1 MKTIIG
7 NILAAVCAFA
17 VATDA
22 SAGLV
27 AKWDF
32 NNYDPENPTS
42 AAILA
47 PTVGSL
53 AAIPCTGTT
62 DSTEVTDGTL
72 GSITVVNTGLPQG
85 DYALSIPNG
94 AHLKIPLPSGIVRDK
109 SWSLRIRFNYPG
121 TANTANTLV
130 SGQYDGVGNGLWFI
144 SNLNLIQGAESLF
157 GTYGVEENQNYT
169 GNSGPNTKKT
179 NGWNAFRLVSR
190 DAWHS
195 FTAHFGPDGAASTLD
210 GYRGV
215 ALLDKID
222 IRTNFTGDGFVLCAG
237 DSSATTY
244 IASVEV
250 WEDTPIYRDTN
261 GGTCIPDTS
270 RTIFSGCSLEG
281 LRDMYIS
288 VKGLGTWGDYARTMS
303 SWEHIVT
310 TNGEG
315 NVTDLKIDLR
325 DRNGTGAILCDF
337 TANGGAVAGNSLRM
351 QYSLGW
357 PNPYFTSSGG
367 FTSSANYKTAP
378 GRWDGD
384 GYAPYNIY
392 ALPFRPLDGGLV
404 WSMQMGTGKF
414 GNPIFSIV
422 GSNPTLTFDAAPEAD
437 SITLDCGRGD
447 GQAGVTFAYASD
459 ALKTMSGLGSL
470 NITDGVSLTVPVG
483 VSITGALTFTAG
495 AKMEIDLSGL
505 SLSSGDELFTAAGG
519 ITLPTGKTI
528 ADLVYVAGGSVELS
542 QDGTQMLLAPD
553 ASVVL
558 SAVWTGLG
566 DRSDVSDPLNWTCYN
581 YAGTV
586 LDGEIPGEAT
596 TITVSGETT
605 FNYPTNQVGR
615 LVYHTLT
622 IGPSI
627 SLAADC
633 DWRGFGAAIPYSASP
648 TIDLQGRKLYVC
660 DGAAAVTVTDTS
672 TGTSGEYHL
681 DLPSDT
687 TVSALNMT
695 GNVRF
700 VKEGTGNMTLNYST
714 IPSYSG
720 GTEIRGG
727 TITTTQNATDSHQFG
742 AAGTEIVVKSG
753 ATLYPY
759 GSSWKS
765 GKKTYYNE
773 IWLSVYK
780 LVLDGGKLY
789 TWWGVDERGVNF
801 GNTELKSDSVINIYT
816 GGRFVLWTGNTA
828 ELNGHKLTLT
838 GSGEMVFGPEV
849 NLKGGTIE
857 SQNCTVKL
865 SDGPSGSTSLV
876 NAQDTEFIVEGPLNL
891 GGNTLNASNYV
902 ARYSGSSNTGTGA
915 FNVFGT
921 FKPSEHDM
929 FYGVTMQDGSM
940 IDLSERTTSLPLVSS
955 FTSGDHTLKFADNA
969 TVYLYFG
976 DAKFNGKTPVISWG
990 AKPANIETVKF
1001 ESADPNCKRSFV
1013 CKDDGLYMIGGFM
1026 LIVK

>member
-7 NILAAVCAFA
+7 NILAAVCTFA
-17 VATDA
+17 VVTDA

-62 DSTEVTDGTL
+62 DSIEVTDGTL

-130 SGQYDGVGNGLWFI
+130 SGQYDGVGNGLWLI
-144 SNLNLIQGAESLF
+144 SNLNLIRGDEGIF
-157 GTYGVEENQNYT
+157 GTSAEENINST
-169 GNSGPNTKKT
+169 GNNGVQKN
-179 NGWNAFRLVSR
+179 NGWNTFRLVSR

-222 IRTNFTGDGFVLCAG
+222 IRDNFTGDGFVLCAG

-244 IASVEV
+244 ISSVEV
-250 WEDTPIYRDTN
+250 WEDTPIYRDAN
-261 GGTCIPDTS
+261 GGTCISSTS
-270 RTIFSGCSLEG
+270 RKVFSGCSLEG

-310 TNGEG
+310 TDGEG

-325 DRNGTGAILCDF
+325 TKNGDQAILCDF
-337 TANGGAVAGNSLRM
+337 APSDSDVAGNSLRM
-351 QYSLGW
+351 QYGIGW
-357 PNPYFTSSGG
+357 PSPYFTSSGG
-367 FTSSANYKTAP
+367 FTSSANYQTAP
-378 GRWDGD
+378 DVWNGG
-384 GYAPYNIY
+384 GYAPYNTY
-392 ALPFRPLDGGLV
+392 ALPFRPIDGSLN

-422 GSNPTLTFDAAPEAD
+422 GNNPTLTFDASPEAD

-447 GQAGVTFAYASD
+447 GHAGVTFAYASD

-470 NITDGVSLTVPVG
+470 NITDGVTLTVPVG

-519 ITLPTGKTI
+519 ITLPAGKTI

-566 DRSDVSDPLNWTCYN
+566 DRSDVLDPLNWTCCN

-586 LDGEIPGEAT
+586 LDGEIPGEDT
-596 TITVSGETT
+596 SITVSGATT
-605 FNYPTNQVGR
+605 FNYTADQAGR
-615 LVYHTLT
+615 LVYHSLT

-633 DWRGFGAAIPYSASP
+633 DWRGFGTAIPYSASP

-672 TGTSGEYHL
+672 TGTPGEYHL
-681 DLPSDT
+681 DLPSNM

-700 VKEGTGNMTLNYST
+700 VKEGAGEMTLKYST
-714 IPSYSG
+714 NPSYSG
-720 GTEIRGG
+720 GTEICGG
-727 TITTTQNATDSHQFG
+727 IIATTHDATTSHQFG
-742 AAGTEIVVKSG
+742 AGGSEIVVKSG
-753 ATLYPY
+753 AKLYPY
-759 GSSWKS
+759 G
-765 GKKTYYNE
+765 NQC
-773 IWLSVYK
+773 WLSFYK
-780 LVLDGGKLY
+780 LVLDGGTLY
-789 TWWGVDERGVNF
+789 TWWGGSANGVIF
-801 GNTELKSDSVINIYT
+801 GNTELKSDSVIDIYT
-816 GGRFVLWTGNTA
+816 GGRFTLWAGNTA

-838 GSGEMVFGPEV
+838 GSGEMVFVERV

-857 SQNCTVKL
+857 STNCTIKL
-865 SDGPSGSTSLV
+865 SNSPV
-876 NAQDTEFIVEGPLNL
+876 NAQDVEFVVDGPLNL

-902 ARYSGSSNTGTGA
+902 ARYSGSTNAGTGA
-915 FNVFGT
+915 FKVFGT
-921 FKPSEHDM
+921 FKPSEHDK
-929 FYGVTMQDGSM
+929 FYGVTMQDGST
-940 IDLSERTTSLPLVSS
+940 IDFSSRTNALPLVSS
-955 FTSGDHTLKFADNA
+955 FASGDRTLKFADNA
-969 TVYLYFG
+969 TVYLDFG
-976 DAKFNGKTPVISWG
+976 DFEVNAQTPIITWEK
-990 AKPANIETVKF
+990 KPANIETVKF
-1001 ESADPNCKRSFV
+1001 ESADPDRKHRFV
-1013 CKDDGLYMIGGFM
+1013 CKNNGLYKFIGLKI
-1026 LIVK
+1026 LIK